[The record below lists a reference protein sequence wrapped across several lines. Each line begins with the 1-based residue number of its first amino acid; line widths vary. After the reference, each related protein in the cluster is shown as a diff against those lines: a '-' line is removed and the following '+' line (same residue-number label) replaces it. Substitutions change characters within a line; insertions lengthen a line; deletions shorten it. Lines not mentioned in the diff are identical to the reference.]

1 MGGRD
6 ALRQAELVAHGGEL
20 PLARLGAHEGELLAL
35 LVGGVAFDVQAEQ
48 LQRFVE
54 ARVGGAHLLEV
65 GQGLLGLGLLGDA
78 GFHDGVTAEATSSG
92 VEHLLLGGLVHGE
105 GTDQALEELRT
116 LLGPGL
122 LDLVEEASHLLVL
135 GLQEGDHIKVVGL
148 LCGGHGGSPSGRVCT
163 RLYPAVEMSGLVSVP
178 RTGGSSALDTRKVAV
193 VEHVRQALQQRGAD
207 GWQAMNQP
215 GLAVEVVRL
224 GSRAEVRLAGEID
237 VATAPTLRDA
247 IHQVVDAGVER
258 IVVDLAAVTFLDSFA
273 INAIE
278 EVRLRADVQPDR
290 IVVVNPSPL
299 AARIFE
305 IVGLAELVR
314 REPPEAGASD
324 CVGRAQQ

>member
-1 MGGRD
+1 
-6 ALRQAELVAHGGEL
+6 
-20 PLARLGAHEGELLAL
+20 
-35 LVGGVAFDVQAEQ
+35 
-48 LQRFVE
+48 
-54 ARVGGAHLLEV
+54 
-65 GQGLLGLGLLGDA
+65 
-78 GFHDGVTAEATSSG
+78 
-92 VEHLLLGGLVHGE
+92 
-105 GTDQALEELRT
+105 
-116 LLGPGL
+116 
-122 LDLVEEASHLLVL
+122 
-135 GLQEGDHIKVVGL
+135 
-148 LCGGHGGSPSGRVCT
+148 
-163 RLYPAVEMSGLVSVP
+163 
-178 RTGGSSALDTRKVAV
+178 
-193 VEHVRQALQQRGAD
+193 
-207 GWQAMNQP
+207 MNQP